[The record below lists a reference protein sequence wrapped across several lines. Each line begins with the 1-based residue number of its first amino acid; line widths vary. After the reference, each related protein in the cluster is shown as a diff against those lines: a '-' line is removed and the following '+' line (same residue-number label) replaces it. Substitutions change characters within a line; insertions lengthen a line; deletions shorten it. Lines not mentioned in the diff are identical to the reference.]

1 MNAQIRGL
9 AEFLKKYAIGMFD
22 HGSDRSFILLQH
34 QFVML
39 GRPKGPMTKK
49 EIMPLCLH
57 SFESLVA
64 SEFLDSLEDWLA
76 TTQLKLE
83 KFSTDFEDSNT
94 LHRVAS
100 LKTHSDLVEL
110 EVIKGKFFS
119 FYLFINPCVCVQ
131 VGVQFYSEEE
141 LSMFKL
147 VDQRGIVLT
156 YRFAPGVIETMSP
169 PPGLALPADLEREKA
184 RTESIKN
191 YSYIR

>member
-110 EVIKGKFFS
+110 EVIKDKLFFFLS
-119 FYLFINPCVCVQ
+119 FHKNPCVCVCVFRWVFSSTVRKNCPCSSWWIS
-131 VGVQFYSEEE
+131 VG
-141 LSMFKL
+141 LC
-147 VDQRGIVLT
+147 
-156 YRFAPGVIETMSP
+156 
-169 PPGLALPADLEREKA
+169 
-184 RTESIKN
+184 
-191 YSYIR
+191 

>member
-156 YRFAPGVIETMSP
+156 YRFAPGVIETLSP

>member
-1 MNAQIRGL
+1 M
-9 AEFLKKYAIGMFD
+9 
-22 HGSDRSFILLQH
+22 
-34 QFVML
+34 
-39 GRPKGPMTKK
+39 
-49 EIMPLCLH
+49 
-57 SFESLVA
+57 
-64 SEFLDSLEDWLA
+64 
-76 TTQLKLE
+76 
-83 KFSTDFEDSNT
+83 
-94 LHRVAS
+94 AS